1 MQTRITITLLL
12 ALLVITACKAQDDG
26 ALTTVPP
33 LPEDHSFGPPQ
44 RVVIEGY
51 AGDAM
56 EPFLSRDGRWLFFN
70 DLNSKH
76 RDTKLFFAERVHAR
90 HFRFG
95 GEVLGVNTPA
105 LEAVASLDGAGRF
118 YFISTRSYF
127 DNRMTIY
134 SGAFAAPQVT
144 AVAAVPGMATSP
156 VGQLIFDAEISADGE
171 TLYYAEGRFRGG
183 PMPETA
189 DLAVAQREGDGFRV
203 APRSAE
209 IFRALNTEALEYAL
223 ALSPDELEIFFTRI
237 YHLRSGPATVML
249 RATRPNK
256 NAAFG
261 APQRISTVS
270 GLTEAPTLA
279 PDGRAIY
286 YHRLEGGRYVLER
299 VAR

>member
-1 MQTRITITLLL
+1 MLQRSTTTLI
-12 ALLVITACKAQDDG
+12 ALLVITACKAPHDS
-26 ALTTVPP
+26 ALTSVPQ

-44 RVVIEGY
+44 RVVIEAY

-76 RDTKLFFAERVHAR
+76 RDTKLFFAERVDAL

-105 LEAVASLDGAGRF
+105 LEAVASLDDAGRF
-118 YFISTRSYF
+118 YFITTRSYF
-127 DNRMTIY
+127 ENRMTIY
-134 SGAFAAPQVT
+134 AGPFTAPMVT
-144 AVAAVPGMATSP
+144 AVAAVPGMATSQI
-156 VGQLIFDAEISADGE
+156 GQLIFDAEISADGE

-189 DLAVAQREGDGFRV
+189 DLAVARREGAGFRV

-256 NAAFG
+256 SAAFG
-261 APQRISTVS
+261 APQRISAIS

-279 PDGRAIY
+279 PDGRGIY

>member
-1 MQTRITITLLL
+1 MRQRSTISLF
-12 ALLVITACKAQDDG
+12 ALLVIAACKG
-26 ALTTVPP
+26 PGEGTLTSLPP

-44 RVVIEGY
+44 RVVIEAY

-70 DLNSKH
+70 DRNDTR
-76 RDTKLFFAERVHAR
+76 RDTKLFFAERVEAL

-105 LEAVASLDGAGRF
+105 LDAVASLDRTGRF

-127 DNRMTIY
+127 DNRKTIY
-134 SGAFAAPQVT
+134 SGAFAAPNVT
-144 AVAAVPGMATSP
+144 AVVAVPGMATSEI
-156 VGQLIFDAEISADGE
+156 GQLIFDAEISADGE
-171 TLYYAEGRFRGG
+171 TLYFAEGRFRGG
-183 PMPETA
+183 PMPEA
-189 DLAVAQREGDGFRV
+189 ANLAVARREGEGFRV
-203 APRSAE
+203 LPQSAE

-237 YHLRSGPATVML
+237 YRLRGGPATVML

-256 NAAFG
+256 NAPFG
-261 APQRISTVS
+261 APQRISAIS
-270 GLTEAPTLA
+270 GLAEAPTLA

-286 YHRLEGGRYVLER
+286 YHRLEGARYVLER
-299 VAR
+299 VTR

>member
-1 MQTRITITLLL
+1 MLQRSTIILV
-12 ALLVITACKAQDDG
+12 ALLVITACKAPDDG
-26 ALTTVPP
+26 ALTSVPP
-33 LPEDHSFGPPQ
+33 LPEDHSFSQPQ

-70 DLNSKH
+70 DLNSKQ
-76 RDTKLFFAERVHAR
+76 RDTKLFFAERLDAL

-105 LEAVASLDGAGRF
+105 LEAVASLDGTGRF

-134 SGAFAAPQVT
+134 SGVFAAPQVT
-144 AVAAVPGMATSP
+144 AVAAVPGMATSQI
-156 VGQLIFDAEISADGE
+156 GRLIFDAEISADGE
-171 TLYYAEGRFRGG
+171 TLYFAEGRFRGG
-183 PMPETA
+183 PMPESA
-189 DLAVAQREGDGFRV
+189 DMALARQEGEGFRV
-203 APRSAE
+203 APRSGE

-261 APQRISTVS
+261 APQRLSAIS
-270 GLTEAPTLA
+270 GLAEAPTLA
-279 PDGRAIY
+279 PDRRAVY
-286 YHRLEGGRYVLER
+286 YHRLDGGRYVLER